1 MAVLKL
7 WESGSANGNP
17 SYEGILAVEAE
28 EGVTIGRPTI
38 DPEYS
43 HVVSIPGCGPNAG
56 ILGVSREHARISWNP
71 ENGFMIEPHRGKV
84 RLDALENVIQEPS
97 ILETGSLIY
106 FGPISVWAEIID

>member
-1 MAVLKL
+1 MSVLKL

-17 SYEGILAVEAE
+17 SYEAILAVEAR

-38 DPEYS
+38 DPKYS

-71 ENGFMIEPHRGKV
+71 ENGFMIEPRRGKV
-84 RLDALENVIQEPS
+84 RIHALENVIQEPTP
-97 ILETGSLIY
+97 LEAQTLIF